1 MEVAVQPRLEQTR
14 GSSRFCGE
22 NFRDE
27 FACKLLAWIS
37 KDLEFEGE
45 ECEVEGFFEILLKYS
60 NCVNS
65 RNAFEI
71 IFGRWIMLFVGYW
84 NLFFFQYSM
93 LYMRKYSYEDIIVEI
108 EEISSYTCKRLLIK
122 VSVFKILI
130 LTILYSYFEIIIII
144 MYLTRNFTVKYFFNL
159 SNSK

>member
-1 MEVAVQPRLEQTR
+1 
-14 GSSRFCGE
+14 
-22 NFRDE
+22 
-27 FACKLLAWIS
+27 
-37 KDLEFEGE
+37 
-45 ECEVEGFFEILLKYS
+45 
-60 NCVNS
+60 
-65 RNAFEI
+65 
-71 IFGRWIMLFVGYW
+71 
-84 NLFFFQYSM
+84 M

-130 LTILYSYFEIIIII
+130 LTILYSYFETIIII